1 MKDNLKQIEKF
12 LNAQGLEPET
22 LTAAMEAAR
31 QCIAG
36 ETAGPVNSD
45 MLPDDLKDPFRR
57 LVATARYQAR
67 AIGVDFN
74 PNLEYMPTQGRAI
87 PSTLT
92 VNVRL

>member
-1 MKDNLKQIEKF
+1 MKNEIEKF
-12 LNAQGLEPET
+12 LNAQGLAPEA
-22 LTAAMEAAR
+22 LTAALEAAR

-36 ETAGPVNSD
+36 ETAGPVTTD
-45 MLPDDLKDPFRR
+45 MLPDDIRDPFRR

-67 AIGVDFN
+67 VIGEKFN
-74 PNLEYMPTQGRAI
+74 PNREYMPTQGRAI